1 MRSYD
6 YTEQVAEAQ
15 HEVLSTVESDAA
27 NWHAVQEGMYLVA
40 NHPAGSAYK
49 TFGDYY
55 PRVAA
60 KTGTAQLGDN
70 KANNAVFICYA
81 PYDDP
86 QVAIAVVVERGSAG
100 ANIAPIARELL
111 DAYFTVKTV
120 DFSVQSE
127 LAILP

>member
-1 MRSYD
+1 MPMNCEGEYG
-6 YTEQVAEAQ
+6 YLFMQELKLPATHEKAQ
-15 HEVLSTVESDAA
+15 A
-27 NWHAVQEGMYLVA
+27 
-40 NHPAGSAYK
+40 AYK

-55 PRVAA
+55 PRVAC

-100 ANIAPIARELL
+100 ANVAPIARELL